1 MEALTSLSLSIEK
14 ELAQQPSPLA
24 LPDMLCVL
32 GSPYKTHLLFWTRK
46 EKKTV
51 VNEDISQDAD
61 AEDFFGER
69 RSNEL
74 FFFYWNA
81 DRSHLILLGE
91 ACRVLWQAVAGRPPR
106 RKDGNRT
113 KKNTFWKWHSLI

>member
-1 MEALTSLSLSIEK
+1 M
-14 ELAQQPSPLA
+14 
-24 LPDMLCVL
+24 
-32 GSPYKTHLLFWTRK
+32 
-46 EKKTV
+46 
-51 VNEDISQDAD
+51 NEDISQDAD

-91 ACRVLWQAVAGRPPR
+91 ACRVLWQAFAGRPPR
-106 RKDGNRT
+106 RKDGNKT
-113 KKNTFWKWHSLI
+113 KKTHSENDIH